1 MSAPTSKHF
10 DPTEAPNLNALW
22 TQLAFAEWSRLGLSL
37 AVVCP
42 GSRSAPLA
50 YAISR
55 NPRIE
60 SIVAHD
66 ERSAGFVALGAA
78 RATGRAAVVVTTSGT
93 AVANLLPAVIEAS
106 KTGTPMLL
114 VTADRP
120 PELHDCGANQ
130 SIQQSRIFGSFARWS
145 IDLPCADAAIAP
157 NWMLSTADEAWRR
170 AHSPSQS
177 AGPVHLN
184 WMFREPLAPRVEP
197 WKRELIAD
205 LSDWAQCQDPWR
217 VAIGGGMSW
226 NETINS
232 LVDRI
237 RTSSADAHRVLLCVG
252 ALYSPAMR
260 VLAKELVKRLGC
272 PVIADIGSGLRHGE
286 CRGDVVA
293 HADLVAFSPAISKTL
308 LPDFILRLGGAISS
322 RRIGEFLAQSRSSGA
337 REMVIRDGPERMDFE
352 HAASLELS
360 IDASFSAA
368 DFAQVGKQVGKQS
381 HISASAAI
389 DATSVINSNYAQAWK
404 TADAI
409 VAHVLD
415 VHLDDRDE
423 VLDEPSTARII
434 SASCPSGATLLF
446 GNSMPIRDA
455 DMHAAGVDSSVT
467 VAVNRGASGI
477 DGLIA
482 TAVGHARVTGAPTVA
497 VVGDISLL
505 HDLGSLALV
514 AASRVPVIIVV
525 VNNDGGGIFHF
536 LPLADHPNTLE
547 PWTTAPHGINFSA
560 AATMFGLHYN
570 SPTVRGGLVDD
581 LGDALQRAANTNQS
595 TLIEVRTNRV
605 ENVQFHRML
614 QGKIADA
621 LDRSRR
627 VMLSTAEV
635 NNQ

>member
-1 MSAPTSKHF
+1 MSASTSKQY

-22 TQLAFAEWSRLGLSL
+22 TQLAFTEWSRLGLSL

-50 YAISR
+50 YAISG
-55 NPRIE
+55 NPRIK
-60 SIVAHD
+60 SIIAHD

-130 SIQQSRIFGSFARWS
+130 SIHQSGIFGSFARWS
-145 IDLPCADAAIAP
+145 IDMPCADAAIAP
-157 NWMLSTADEAWRR
+157 HWILSTADEVWRR

-184 WMFREPLAPRVEP
+184 WMFREPLAPRIES
-197 WKRELIAD
+197 WKRESVID
-205 LSDWAQCQDPWR
+205 LSEWSRSQDPWR
-217 VAIGGGMSW
+217 VAIDAGVSW
-226 NETINS
+226 DETINGV
-232 LVDRI
+232 VDRI
-237 RTSSADAHRVLLCVG
+237 GTSSQGAHRVLLCVG

-260 VLAKELVKRLGC
+260 MFAQELAKRLGC
-272 PVIADIGSGLRHGE
+272 AVLADIGSGLRHGE

-293 HADLVAFSPAISKTL
+293 HADLVALSSGMSNTL
-308 LPDFILRLGGAISS
+308 LPDFIIRLGGAISS
-322 RRIGEFLAQSRSSGA
+322 RRIGDFLAQSRRSGA
-337 REMVIRDGPERMDFE
+337 RELVIRDGPERMDFE
-352 HAASLELS
+352 HAASIEMP
-360 IDASFSAA
+360 IDASFSSTIRTQTWSIRNTASNA
-368 DFAQVGKQVGKQS
+368 PVVVNSTYKDAWK
-381 HISASAAI
+381 SA
-389 DATSVINSNYAQAWK
+389 DAT
-404 TADAI
+404 
-409 VAHVLD
+409 VARVLD
-415 VHLDDRDE
+415 AYLDDRDE

-434 SASCPSGATLLF
+434 SASCPAGATLLF

-455 DMHAAGVDSSVT
+455 DMHAAGVESSPT
-467 VAVNRGASGI
+467 IAVNRGASGI

-497 VVGDISLL
+497 IVGDLSLL

-514 AASRVPVIIVV
+514 SASSVPVIIVV

-536 LPLADHPNTLE
+536 LPLADHPSMLE
-547 PWTTAPHGINFSA
+547 PWATAPHGINFSA
-560 AATMFGLHYN
+560 AAKMFGLHYN

-581 LGDALQRAANTNQS
+581 LGDALQRATKSNRS
-595 TLIEVRTNRV
+595 TLIEVRTNRI
-605 ENVQFHRML
+605 ENVQFHRKL
-614 QGKIADA
+614 QGEIVAA
-621 LDRSRR
+621 LDRSRL
-627 VMLSTAEV
+627 VTLATAEV

>member
-1 MSAPTSKHF
+1 MSASTSKQF

-22 TQLAFAEWSRLGLSL
+22 TQLAFTEWSRLGLSL

-60 SIVAHD
+60 SIIAHD

-93 AVANLLPAVIEAS
+93 AVANLLPAVVEAS

-130 SIQQSRIFGSFARWS
+130 SIHQSHIFGAFARWS
-145 IDLPCADAAIAP
+145 IDVPCADAAIAP
-157 NWMLSTADEAWRR
+157 NWILSTADEAWRR
-170 AHSPSQS
+170 AHSPLQS

-184 WMFREPLAPRVEP
+184 WMFREPLAPRIES
-197 WKRELIAD
+197 WKRESIVD
-205 LSDWAQCQDPWR
+205 LSKWSRSQEPWR
-217 VAIGGGMSW
+217 LAIDGGVSW
-226 NETINS
+226 EETING
-232 LVDRI
+232 LIDRI
-237 RTSSADAHRVLLCVG
+237 GTSSEGAHRMLLCVG

-260 VLAKELVKRLGC
+260 ALAQQLAKRLGC
-272 PVIADIGSGLRHGE
+272 AVLADIGSGLRHGE

-293 HADLVAFSPAISKTL
+293 HADLVALSPEISNAL
-308 LPDFILRLGGAISS
+308 RPDFILRLGGAISS
-322 RRIGEFLAQSRSSGA
+322 RRIGDFLAQARRSGA
-337 REMVIRDGPERMDFE
+337 RELVIRDGPERMDFE
-352 HAASLELS
+352 HAASIELS
-360 IDASFSAA
+360 IDASFSSTLPS
-368 DFAQVGKQVGKQS
+368 QT
-381 HISASAAI
+381 SAIRKTANNATIVMNRNYKDAWKSA
-389 DATSVINSNYAQAWK
+389 DAT
-404 TADAI
+404 

-415 VHLDDRDE
+415 AHLDDRGE

-455 DMHAAGVDSSVT
+455 DMHAAGVKSSPT
-467 VAVNRGASGI
+467 IAVNRGASGI

-497 VVGDISLL
+497 IVGDLSLL

-514 AASRVPVIIVV
+514 SASSVPVIIVV

-536 LPLADHPNTLE
+536 LPLADHPNMLE

-560 AATMFGLHYN
+560 AAKMFGLHYN

-581 LGDALQRAANTNQS
+581 LGDALQRAAKSNHS
-595 TLIEVRTNRV
+595 TLIEVRTNRI
-605 ENVQFHRML
+605 ENAQFHRKL
-614 QGKIADA
+614 QGEIVAA
-621 LDRSRR
+621 LDRSRL
-627 VMLSTAEV
+627 VTLATAEV

>member
-1 MSAPTSKHF
+1 MSDSPSKHF

-60 SIVAHD
+60 SIIAHD

-93 AVANLLPAVIEAS
+93 AVANLLPAVVEAS

-130 SIQQSRIFGSFARWS
+130 SVRQSQIFGAFARWS
-145 IDLPCADAAIAP
+145 IDVPCADAAIAP
-157 NWMLSTADEAWRR
+157 HWILSTADEAWRR
-170 AHSPSQS
+170 AHSPSYS

-184 WMFREPLAPRVEP
+184 WMFREPLAPRIET
-197 WKRELIAD
+197 WKRDSVSD
-205 LSDWAQCQDPWR
+205 LSEWVRSQDPWR
-217 VAIGGGMSW
+217 TTIDSGMLW
-226 NETINS
+226 NETING

-237 RTSSADAHRVLLCVG
+237 RFSSEGAHRILLCVG

-260 VLAKELVKRLGC
+260 VMAQQLAKRLGC
-272 PVIADIGSGLRHGE
+272 PVLADIGSGLRHGE

-293 HADLVAFSPAISKTL
+293 HADLVVTSTEISNAL
-308 LPDFILRLGGAISS
+308 RPDFILRFGGAICS
-322 RRIGEFLAQSRSSGA
+322 RRINEFLAQSRGSGA

-352 HAASLELS
+352 HAASIELS
-360 IDASFSAA
+360 IDTSLSSNALAQFSSSLHAT
-368 DFAQVGKQVGKQS
+368 
-381 HISASAAI
+381 IEE
-389 DATSVINSNYAQAWK
+389 TSVMKSSYADSWK
-404 TADAI
+404 SADQI
-409 VAHVLD
+409 VACVLD
-415 VHLDDRDE
+415 ARLDDRNE

-434 SASCPSGATLLF
+434 SASCPSGTTLLV

-455 DMHAAGVDSSVT
+455 DMHAAGVESSPNI
-467 VAVNRGASGI
+467 AVNRGASGI

-482 TAVGHARVTGAPTVA
+482 TAVGHARVTGTPTVA
-497 VVGDISLL
+497 FVGDISLL

-514 AASRVPVIIVV
+514 SASTVPLIIVV

-536 LPLADHPNTLE
+536 LPLVDHPNVLE
-547 PWTTAPHGINFSA
+547 PWTTAPHGLNFSA
-560 AATMFGLHYN
+560 AAKMFGLHYN
-570 SPTVRGGLVDD
+570 SPTVRGDLADNLVE
-581 LGDALQRAANTNQS
+581 ALQCAEKSNRS
-595 TLIEVRTNRV
+595 TLIEVRTNRI
-605 ENVQFHRML
+605 ENVQFHRVL
-614 QGKIADA
+614 QGEIVAA
-621 LDRSRR
+621 LNRSRIGTNTTT
-627 VMLSTAEV
+627 VVSTP
-635 NNQ
+635 